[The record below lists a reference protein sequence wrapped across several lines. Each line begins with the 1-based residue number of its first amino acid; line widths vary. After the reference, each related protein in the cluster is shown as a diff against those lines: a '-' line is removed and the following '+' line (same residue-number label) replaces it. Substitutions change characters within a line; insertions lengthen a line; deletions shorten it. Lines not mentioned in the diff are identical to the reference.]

1 MGQNTLADDLGYWKD
16 YILPSGI
23 ADIPLNQL
31 GRTRLKAWSFQT
43 VKKYGMKKKYFSN
56 VKRTLNSLLDYAV
69 DEEIIDMNK
78 LKSIKLNNNQYK
90 PATFKE
96 ENEEIFSER
105 EQQLVMEEAENDSNA
120 TGSALPLGICILFL
134 TGMRVG
140 ELCALRNCDILLLAC
155 G

>member
-31 GRTRLKAWSFQT
+31 GRSKLKEWSYQT
-43 VKKYGMKKKYFSN
+43 IKKYGMKKKYFSN

-78 LKSIKLNNNQYK
+78 LKSIKLNNNLYK

-96 ENEEIFSER
+96 ENEEVFSEQ
-105 EQQLVMEEAENDSNA
+105 EQQLVMEEA
-120 TGSALPLGICILFL
+120 
-134 TGMRVG
+134 
-140 ELCALRNCDILLLAC
+140 
-155 G
+155 